1 MKKYYFLLLIL
12 AFLSVNLIQA
22 QTVCPEL
29 LGNQST
35 TTLLHFR
42 IDPGTCGDFPETGPD
57 SFISVNTGGPSS
69 TFVWSSCNG
78 TNLKYTLDPSSPP
91 LTDDA
96 TFVVFFPSLSGIT
109 VCGYSLGVY
118 DPTLSNNEVSLNES
132 VSVFP
137 NPLLKDN
144 QLTVKTPFNIT
155 AKLFMYDVTGKIA
168 ITDEI
173 DNLNRKQINTS
184 TLTNGVYFLQLVTD
198 NATITRK
205 VIIMK

>member
-1 MKKYYFLLLIL
+1 MKKNYYLLLLL
-12 AFLSVNLIQA
+12 AFLSVNLIKA

-29 LGNQST
+29 LGDQST
-35 TTLLHFR
+35 TTLLHFK
-42 IDPGTCGDFPETGPD
+42 IPAGTCSDYVPSRVDIFVTIGG
-57 SFISVNTGGPSS
+57 ISA
-69 TFVWSSCNG
+69 TFEFLSCNG
-78 TNLKYTLDPSSPP
+78 TDLRYTWKEGDD
-91 LTDDA
+91 LTSDD
-96 TFVVFFPSLSGIT
+96 TFLVFFPSLGPSP
-109 VCGYSLGVY
+109 CGYVLGVL
-118 DPTLSNNEVSLNES
+118 DPTLSSNEVSLNES

-173 DNLNRKQINTS
+173 DNLNRKQISTS

>member
-1 MKKYYFLLLIL
+1 MKKNYYLLLLL
-12 AFLSVNLIQA
+12 AFFSVNLIKA
-22 QTVCPEL
+22 QTACPEL
-29 LGNQST
+29 IGNQST
-35 TTLLHFR
+35 TTTLVFK
-42 IDPGTCGDFPETGPD
+42 ITNGTCGDFPQTGAD
-57 SFISVNTGGPSS
+57 SFISVNSGGLSS
-69 TFVWSSCNG
+69 TFVWSSCSA
-78 TNLKYTLDPSSPP
+78 TNLKYDYFSGPS
-91 LTDDA
+91 LTSSD
-96 TFVVFFPSLSGIT
+96 TFVVFFPILGAT
-109 VCGYSLGVY
+109 PCGYIDGVL
-118 DPTLSNNEVSLNES
+118 DPTLSNNEMSLNES

-137 NPLLKDN
+137 NPLIKDN

-173 DNLNRKQINTS
+173 DNLNRKQISTS

>member
-1 MKKYYFLLLIL
+1 MKKNYYFLLLL
-12 AFLSVNLIQA
+12 AFLSVNLINA
-22 QTVCPEL
+22 QFVCPEL
-29 LGNQST
+29 IGNQST
-35 TTLLHFR
+35 TTTLVFK
-42 IDPGTCGDFPETGPD
+42 ITNGTCGVYPLGNPNGDIFVTQG
-57 SFISVNTGGPSS
+57 SLNGTFI
-69 TFVWSSCNG
+69 FESCNG
-78 TNLKYTLDPSSPP
+78 TNLKYTFLSGDS
-91 LTDDA
+91 LTD
-96 TFVVFFPSLSGIT
+96 TENFNILFPPTISP
-109 VCGYSLGVY
+109 CGYINGALT
-118 DPTLSNNEVSLNES
+118 TLSNNDVSLNES

-173 DNLNRKQINTS
+173 DNLNRKQISTS

>member
-1 MKKYYFLLLIL
+1 MKKNYYLLLLL

-29 LGNQST
+29 LGDQST
-35 TTLLHFR
+35 TTLLHFK
-42 IDPGTCGDFPETGPD
+42 IPAGTCSDFVPARDDIFVT
-57 SFISVNTGGPSS
+57 IGGLSA
-69 TFVWSSCNG
+69 TFEFLSCNG
-78 TNLKYTLDPSSPP
+78 TDLKYTWLSGDD
-91 LTDDA
+91 LTSDN
-96 TFVVFFPSLSGIT
+96 TFLVFFPSLGPSP
-109 VCGYSLGVY
+109 CGYVLGVL
-118 DPTLSNNEVSLNES
+118 DPTLSSNDVSLNES

-137 NPLLKDN
+137 NPLMKDN

-173 DNLNRKQINTS
+173 DNLNRKQISTS